1 MDTELFIEQRG
12 NRFAVISEHFTQGQ
26 LNAVEVANFPTVGQ
40 AQDWID
46 RLARWKYNLRNA

>member
-12 NRFAVISEHFTQGQ
+12 NRFAVISEHFNQGQ
-26 LNAVEVANFPTVGQ
+26 LNAVEVANFPTVEQ